1 MIIWAIHESITDTIL
16 GSNSNIVKC
25 KNNVAP
31 DLCNIAFSSLAID
44 TVHADPS
51 TEDVLFFHRT
61 KRVQISFV
69 FLFLAD
75 IRMPDSPI
83 LKAIQRQRSLVAFQ
97 HRRFLK
103 NKQK

>member
-1 MIIWAIHESITDTIL
+1 MLKT
-16 GSNSNIVKC
+16 
-25 KNNVAP
+25 KNDVAP
-31 DLCNIAFSSLAID
+31 DVCNIAFGSLVID
-44 TVHADPS
+44 TVPADPS
-51 TEDVLFFHRT
+51 TEDVSFFRRT